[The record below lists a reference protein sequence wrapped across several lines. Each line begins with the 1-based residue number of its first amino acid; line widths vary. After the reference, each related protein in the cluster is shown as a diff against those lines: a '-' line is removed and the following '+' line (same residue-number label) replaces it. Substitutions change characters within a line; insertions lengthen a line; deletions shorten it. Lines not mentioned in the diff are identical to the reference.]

1 MVDPRKQARKEQRLA
16 KKRKPL
22 RKSSSTEET
31 VQLASSGSSLSK
43 RHRDGSL
50 KTILK
55 ERQKIAA
62 KPRLDPSIQAQIDQE
77 EMEIAR
83 LGKLL
88 GMSGSKDSKK
98 MTSKLNKEYELYEG
112 FGAGFADF
120 LDECDV
126 IGKRDKGA
134 AMSDEE
140 DYEEEDM
147 MGGHVIDD
155 SEQEA
160 EDSDL
165 EYDEEEEEEDQ
176 AAGSEESEQEQEEG
190 ESDSGAEVD
199 SGDDEEGNGGSEEDE
214 EEEEEEDSGASDAGG
229 GEVYQPVK
237 GEDIYGRP
245 IGQTQEVSSKKYVPP
260 AKRARMESAVAEA
273 TEDATAVRRQVNG
286 CMNKLSEQS
295 RDSVVR
301 TLKGVF
307 ESNSHTV
314 TSNIVKECV
323 MASCGNP
330 TQTMVS
336 LIPTYASVIAA
347 LHFVVGIDV
356 GAHIVENLAI
366 TLHKSIKQETNAT
379 ALIGDKLPHNCLLL
393 LMYLYNLRILS
404 HKLIFDIMNLFI
416 GVDQVDKPLSEVD
429 AELLVQIFSHCG
441 SQLRSDDP
449 VQLRSSF
456 QVLTAKVKSG
466 KDSGNSNSRIKFMM
480 EALTDLKNNKSK
492 KGKNDS
498 EEELKKLRR
507 WLGGIKTS
515 LGTKGT
521 GDNVLRVS
529 LDDLLN
535 AESRGRW
542 WKAGAS
548 WAGVQN
554 EESSTDKKGTKDKV
568 EDQFSH
574 LQDEEQKKLLS
585 IAARLKFNTSTR
597 KNIFLVMMSSRDVND
612 AFERLTRL
620 ELKGKQDREIVR
632 VLTECC
638 SQEKTY
644 NAFYSELA
652 SLLCAHNRQFKT
664 TIQFSFWDTFKA
676 FGDDFSD
683 RRAINLARMLA
694 HLVCTF
700 QLPLSIIKPL
710 DMGDLSETTILFLAT
725 FFMALFS
732 SDVTDDTFQSI
743 FDRVATTKDY
753 SVVREAVL
761 LFLQRYFTAPPKG
774 ISGEKALLM
783 EKRRKQAIKTMEKM
797 SVLDY
802 RGEAE
807 EE

>member
-1 MVDPRKQARKEQRLA
+1 MA

-22 RKSSSTEET
+22 RKSSAVEAPQVVSNKT
-31 VQLASSGSSLSK
+31 GSSK
-43 RHRDGSL
+43 RHRDGTL
-50 KTILK
+50 KVIQK
-55 ERQKIAA
+55 ERPKIASS
-62 KPRLDPSIQAQIDQE
+62 KPRMDPRLQAEME
-77 EMEIAR
+77 EEDMEIAR

-88 GMSGSKDSKK
+88 GISGKDSKK
-98 MTSKLNKEYELYEG
+98 VTSKLNKEYELYEG
-112 FGAGFADF
+112 FSGGFADF
-120 LDECDV
+120 LADCDA
-126 IGKRDKGA
+126 IGKRDEAPDGL
-134 AMSDEE
+134 SDEE
-140 DYEEEDM
+140 QYGDEDM

-165 EYDEEEEEEDQ
+165 EFNDDDEEEPML
-176 AAGSEESEQEQEEG
+176 
-190 ESDSGAEVD
+190 V
-199 SGDDEEGNGGSEEDE
+199 E
-214 EEEEEEDSGASDAGG
+214 EEEEEEESHQEEGDSDSEGSDSDADLDGEEEEAEEDGEETSGGSEDESGSESGTGSGA
-229 GEVYQPVK
+229 GEMYQPVK

-245 IGQTQEVSSKKYVPP
+245 IGQAQETSSKKYVPP
-260 AKRARMESAVAEA
+260 SKRARMESAVSEA
-273 TEDATAVRRQVNG
+273 SEDAQGIRRQVNG
-286 CMNKLSEQS
+286 LMNKLSEQN

-301 TLKGVF
+301 SLKGIF
-307 ESNSHTV
+307 DSNSHTI
-314 TSNIVKECV
+314 TSNIVKDCV

-347 LHFVVGIDV
+347 LHFVIGVDV
-356 GAHIVENLAI
+356 GAHMVENLAI
-366 TLHKSIKQETNAT
+366 TLHKSLQRQTAT
-379 ALIGDKLPHNCLLL
+379 DALIADKLPHNCLLL
-393 LMYLYNLRILS
+393 LMFLYNLRILS
-404 HKLIFDIMNLFI
+404 HKLIFDIMDIFI
-416 GVDQVDKPLSEVD
+416 GADQEDKLLSEVD
-429 AELLVQIFSHCG
+429 AELLVQIFKHCG
-441 SQLRSDDP
+441 PQLRSDDP
-449 VQLRSSF
+449 VQLRTSF
-456 QVLTAKVKSG
+456 QMLTLKVKNG
-466 KDSGNSNSRIKFMM
+466 CKDNGSSNSRIQFMM
-480 EALTDLKNNKSK
+480 EALTDLKNNKIK

-507 WLGGIKTS
+507 WLGGIKTT
-515 LGTKGT
+515 LGTKNT
-521 GDNVLRVS
+521 GDNVLRMT
-529 LDDLLN
+529 LNDLLN

-548 WAGVQN
+548 WAGTQK
-554 EESSTDKKGTKDKV
+554 EEDPSEKKVVKDKL
-568 EDQFSH
+568 DAQFGQ

-585 IAARLKFNTSTR
+585 IAVRLKFNTSTR

-676 FGDDFSD
+676 FSDNFSD
-683 RRAINLARMLA
+683 RRAINLARMMA

-732 SDVTDDTFQSI
+732 SDISDETFQSI

-783 EKRRKQAIKTMEKM
+783 EKRRKQAITTMEKM

-802 RGEAE
+802 RGEE
-807 EE
+807 DE